1 MFDMIPFKR
10 NNSMKRDSY
19 FDEFFD
25 NFFNNDFL
33 VPIKFPKNNFRA
45 DLKETNNEYII
56 EADLPGISKDAVK
69 VNYSNN
75 NLVISAKREDIIENK
90 DENYI
95 RRERNYGEFKRAF
108 YVDNVDE
115 NNIKAS
121 FKNGV
126 LKINL
131 PKLEDTTKARNKLK
145 LNKNK

>member
-95 RRERNYGEFKRAF
+95 RRERSYGEFKRAF

-115 NNIKAS
+115 NNIKVS

-126 LKINL
+126 LRINL
-131 PKLEDTTKARNKLK
+131 PKLEDTTKARKQIEIE
-145 LNKNK
+145 

>member
-1 MFDMIPFKR
+1 MLDMIPFKR

-45 DLKETNNEYII
+45 DLKETDNEYVI

-75 NLVISAKREDIIENK
+75 NLVISAKREDIVENK

-95 RRERNYGEFKRAF
+95 RRERSYGEFKRAF

-131 PKLEDTTKARNKLK
+131 PKLEDNIKARKQIEIE
-145 LNKNK
+145 

>member
-95 RRERNYGEFKRAF
+95 RRERSYGEFKRAF

-131 PKLEDTTKARNKLK
+131 PKLEDTTKARKQIEIE
-145 LNKNK
+145 

>member
-95 RRERNYGEFKRAF
+95 RRERSYGEFKRAF

-126 LKINL
+126 LRINL
-131 PKLEDTTKARNKLK
+131 PKLEDTTKARKQIEIE
-145 LNKNK
+145 

>member
-45 DLKETNNEYII
+45 DLKETDNEYVI

-75 NLVISAKREDIIENK
+75 NLVISAKREDIVENK

-95 RRERNYGEFKRAF
+95 RRERSYGEFKRAF

-131 PKLEDTTKARNKLK
+131 PKLEDNIKARKQIEIE
-145 LNKNK
+145 

>member
-131 PKLEDTTKARNKLK
+131 PKLEGTTKARKQIEIE
-145 LNKNK
+145 

>member
-131 PKLEDTTKARNKLK
+131 PKLEDTTKARKQIEIE
-145 LNKNK
+145 

>member
-95 RRERNYGEFKRAF
+95 RRERSYGEFKRAF

-126 LKINL
+126 LRINL
-131 PKLEDTTKARNKLK
+131 TKLEDTTKARKQIEIE
-145 LNKNK
+145 